1 MMTLALAL
9 LLAFA
14 ARNSKVKHDEEK
26 GDGRDHMV
34 DDLDAPPRSGSCG
47 TLMSLESLTLY
58 LTIDLRKLI
67 FATPPNDPAS

>member
-34 DDLDAPPRSGSCG
+34 DDLDAPQVGK
-47 TLMSLESLTLY
+47 
-58 LTIDLRKLI
+58 LRNPHVARI
-67 FATPPNDPAS
+67 PYTVPHYRPSEVNFCHTTQ